1 MHAAGDLQTASGD
14 HLFNEGALF
23 WVRPEERSDV
33 AGLVEDELELRIRP
47 HRRQGPQG
55 KGGCI
60 ALNPSET
67 VHEFS
72 EPYGGSRPVQVEI
85 RGLFCSRAIM
95 LAGRRSIDVSISS
108 SISVCTSLGARA
120 PVGHHHRRSEIS
132 VLLARCSRWFLS
144 AKRCASSR
152 NTCNRRRLAE
162 VLGRSHPRAICLH
175 DRTHRTGFIYR
186 QRENRR
192 LPQGEAAYF
201 QMDNSPTI

>member
-1 MHAAGDLQTASGD
+1 MPDGVYVTGQD
-14 HLFNEGALF
+14 GAPMF
-23 WVRPEERSDV
+23 V
-33 AGLVEDELELRIRP
+33 
-47 HRRQGPQG
+47 
-55 KGGCI
+55 
-60 ALNPSET
+60 
-67 VHEFS
+67 
-72 EPYGGSRPVQVEI
+72 
-85 RGLFCSRAIM
+85 
-95 LAGRRSIDVSISS
+95 
-108 SISVCTSLGARA
+108 RA
-120 PVGHHHRRSEIS
+120 PQLTDDDVQKIVETTAKRVVRLLQRRGVLEQGNVDPLWEQEPLLATITAASEVS

-192 LPQGEAAYF
+192 LSQGEDAYF